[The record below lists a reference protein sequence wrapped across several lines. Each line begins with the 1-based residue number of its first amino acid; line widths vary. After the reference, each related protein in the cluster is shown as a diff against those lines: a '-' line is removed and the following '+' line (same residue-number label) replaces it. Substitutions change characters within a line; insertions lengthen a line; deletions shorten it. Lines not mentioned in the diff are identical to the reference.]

1 MIFAFARQLVGKSQW
16 PLPLNRGKRHYN
28 HRVIPTASAPVP
40 RTRAASEAIFAA
52 AVVEIERDLAQR
64 LDSARL
70 PDNLRQAV
78 RYSAL
83 DGGKRLRPA
92 LVLLC
97 CDAVG
102 GTRSDALAAAGAIEL
117 IHCFSLAHDDLPAM
131 DDDDLRRGKP
141 SLHVH
146 AGEAMAILAG
156 DVMVSL
162 AFEFISGS
170 GLDGLRRANLSA
182 ELAQATTAMIAGQVY
197 DTLGGFSA
205 SESKPIDRL
214 HIIHRNKTGALL
226 RAACRMGAIC
236 GCATP
241 AQLASLTHYGETMGL
256 MFQIVDDLLDVT
268 QSAEH
273 IGKATG
279 KDQSAGKLTFP
290 GLLGIE
296 ESRREID
303 RLRDA
308 ACHAITD
315 FGPPAQPL
323 RDLCDA
329 MAVRTK

>member
-1 MIFAFARQLVGKSQW
+1 MAQASTMADRTASEGIFAQ
-16 PLPLNRGKRHYN
+16 
-28 HRVIPTASAPVP
+28 
-40 RTRAASEAIFAA
+40 
-52 AVVEIERDLAQR
+52 AVAETERDLAWRIDAAQ
-64 LDSARL
+64 L
-70 PDNLRQAV
+70 PENLRQAV

-97 CDAVG
+97 CDAVAG
-102 GTRSDALAAAGAIEL
+102 QRRDALPAAAAIEL
-117 IHCFSLAHDDLPAM
+117 IHCFSLVHDDLPAM

-141 SLHVH
+141 TLHVH

-162 AFEFISGS
+162 AFEFISRAD
-170 GLDGLRRANLSA
+170 LDAQRRASLTA

-197 DTLGGFSA
+197 DTLGGFAA

-214 HIIHRNKTGALL
+214 HLIHRNKTGALL

-241 AQLASLTHYGETMGL
+241 AQLAALTRYGETMGL

-290 GLLGIE
+290 GLLGVE
-296 ESRREID
+296 ASRREIA
-303 RLRDA
+303 RLRETAHDA
-308 ACHAITD
+308 INAL
-315 FGPPAQPL
+315 GEPAQPL